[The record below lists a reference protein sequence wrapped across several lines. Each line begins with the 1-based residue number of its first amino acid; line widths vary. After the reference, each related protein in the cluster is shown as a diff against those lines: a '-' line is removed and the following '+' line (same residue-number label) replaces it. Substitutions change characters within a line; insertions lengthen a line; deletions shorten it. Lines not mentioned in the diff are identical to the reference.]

1 MRIRVIRG
9 KKYGLGISVGGVF
22 DGLPAHRKCVVVWG
36 MVSSLLKTNTT
47 ARARGRRAIEAD
59 VDDDEAEEAALQR
72 LNRLFAKAAPI
83 AARENAAAL
92 ARFHREIADNIRR
105 AKR

>member
-1 MRIRVIRG
+1 
-9 KKYGLGISVGGVF
+9 
-22 DGLPAHRKCVVVWG
+22 
-36 MVSSLLKTNTT
+36 MVSSLLKTKTT
-47 ARARGRRAIEAD
+47 ARRGRRAVEAD

-72 LNRLFAKAAPI
+72 LNRLFAKAAPK